1 MKFFDVQKET
11 TNYLLDKFF
20 SKVPEDI
27 RDKESITEALKELQ
41 GKVDEIYDKVTK
53 DDITKADEAFFN
65 ILKAYSTDD
74 KSERIELAKKA
85 LELDENCVDAYLLL
99 ANEDSTSDEEALKM
113 IDKAIEIASAKMTSS
128 DHPKGFWATNFAT
141 REYLRAIGQKS
152 ELLWKMGRKNE
163 SVELMYK
170 MVLYDVLDMYE
181 VKYMLINR
189 FLILDKIK
197 DAEKLIKLF
206 DDDKSTHWYYG
217 KAYIE
222 FRKGKN
228 KSLAKE
234 KLLDAFYANP
244 YVPFFLF
251 NVLEIPKTLS
261 PEIKYGSVEEAVEY
275 LELSEGLWTKN
286 SSALNWLKKIFE
298 EEKFELIL
306 FLEKR
311 ESEK

>member
-1 MKFFDVQKET
+1 MKFFDAQKEL
-11 TNYLLDKFF
+11 TNYLIDKFL
-20 SKVPEDI
+20 SNVPE
-27 RDKESITEALKELQ
+27 EITNKQSMLEIAKDLQ
-41 GKVDEIYDKVTK
+41 SRVDEIYDKAVK
-53 DDITKADEAFFN
+53 SNITKADEAFFN
-65 ILKAYSTDD
+65 IAKAYSSED

-99 ANEDSTSDEEALKM
+99 ASEETDSDEEALKM
-113 IDKAIEIASAKMTSS
+113 IDKAIEIAVSKMSNS
-128 DHPKGFWATNFAT
+128 KHPKGFWATNFAT

-152 ELLWKMGRKNE
+152 DLLWKMGRRSE
-163 SVELMYK
+163 AVELMEK

-181 VKYMLINR
+181 VKYHLINR
-189 FLILDKIK
+189 FLLLDMIK
-197 DAEKLIKLF
+197 NAEKLIRLY
-206 DDDKSTHWYYG
+206 DDDKSTHWFYG

-244 YVPFFLF
+244 YVPFFLL
-251 NVLEIPKTLS
+251 NILEIPETLS

-275 LELSEGLWTKN
+275 LELSERLWTKN
-286 SSALNWLKKIFE
+286 SSALNWFKKIFE

-311 ESEK
+311 KSKD